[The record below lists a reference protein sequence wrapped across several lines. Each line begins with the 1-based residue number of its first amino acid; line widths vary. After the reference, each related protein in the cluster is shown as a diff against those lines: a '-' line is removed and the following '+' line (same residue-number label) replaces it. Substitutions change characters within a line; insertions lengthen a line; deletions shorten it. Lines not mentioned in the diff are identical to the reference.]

1 MKPKSL
7 PLLERCIE
15 SGIELG
21 YNRAFKHDDNPSK
34 EQIQSCIYV
43 AIMDEF
49 DEWFDFEYPTIKDK
63 E

>member
-21 YNRAFKHDDNPSK
+21 YNRAFKHEDNPSK
-34 EQIQSCIYV
+34 EHIQNCIYTS
-43 AIMDEF
+43 IMGEF
-49 DEWFDFEYPTIKDK
+49 YEWFDFEEPTIKDK